1 MAENAALRQQR
12 SCVMLHIKGHNRL
25 SAEPEPNG
33 PFESTVLA
41 RPLPVTKP
49 YRTHPRSSANCNWLC
64 ECANLTIP
72 RVRDVPPPTE
82 EGWWCLNHQ
91 SMCTSRSFRTEPLK
105 RRLINKSA
113 SAPTFPLEPH
123 SFTLLAPLLAL
134 LLWCHAQHRR

>member
-12 SCVMLHIKGHNRL
+12 SCVMLHIKGHHRL

-113 SAPTFPLEPH
+113 SAPTCPPGPH
-123 SFTLLAPLLAL
+123 SFTLLAL
-134 LLWCHAQHRR
+134 LLRCHAQHHR